1 MMRMMVLIK
10 TMVMMMMGMG
20 MMMMMIG
27 MGMMMMF
34 RQLESL
40 CCTSGCTAVAQ
51 AICHNTIE
59 PIAREARFARVAN
72 TLRLDR
78 GDQTQEKK
86 SFGNSKF

>member
-10 TMVMMMMGMG
+10 TIVIMMM
-20 MMMMMIG
+20 G

-40 CCTSGCTAVAQ
+40 CCTSGCTAVVGQ
-51 AICHNTIE
+51 SAITQLNQLPERQDLPELPTLSDLIE
-59 PIAREARFARVAN
+59 
-72 TLRLDR
+72 
-78 GDQTQEKK
+78 EKK

>member
-1 MMRMMVLIK
+1 MMRTMVLIK

-20 MMMMMIG
+20 ML
-27 MGMMMMF
+27 MMF

-40 CCTSGCTAVAQ
+40 CCTLGCTAVAL

-59 PIAREARFARVAN
+59 PIAREARFVRVAN

>member
-1 MMRMMVLIK
+1 
-10 TMVMMMMGMG
+10 MMMMGMG
-20 MMMMMIG
+20 NGDDNDVQTARKPLLHIG
-27 MGMMMMF
+27 
-34 RQLESL
+34 LH
-40 CCTSGCTAVAQ
+40 CSGW

>member
-20 MMMMMIG
+20 MII
-27 MGMMMMF
+27 MF

-40 CCTSGCTAVAQ
+40 CCTLGCTAVVQ
-51 AICHNTIE
+51 AICHKTIE

-86 SFGNSKF
+86 IFRQLKVLIFAKGKC